1 MTSTINPHNEIIS
14 NLEASY
20 YKIDDIITC
29 AAVEPIRFSL
39 SEAFFS
45 FPRQMRDSNLSL
57 NLNNIQSFIK
67 EQNLTQ
73 KNTDHEEDSY
83 HILSPSSSGQQKL
96 NKAHNSYFENQ
107 QHKNIQIMCWLVL
120 NVQSDGRKTWIRKHK
135 M

>member
-1 MTSTINPHNEIIS
+1 MTSTINPNKEIIS
-14 NLEASY
+14 NLKASY

-67 EQNLTQ
+67 KQHLNQ
-73 KNTDHEEDSY
+73 KKKTDHAEDSY

-107 QHKNIQIMCWLVL
+107 QHKKYTNYVL
-120 NVQSDGRKTWIRKHK
+120 ACSECTKWWEKNMD
-135 M
+135 

>member
-1 MTSTINPHNEIIS
+1 MTLTINPNKEIIS
-14 NLEASY
+14 NMKASY
-20 YKIDDIITC
+20 YKIDDVITC

-57 NLNNIQSFIK
+57 NLNNIHSFIK
-67 EQNLTQ
+67 KQHLNP
-73 KNTDHEEDSY
+73 KKKKTDHEEDSY

-107 QHKNIQIMCWLVL
+107 QHKKYTNYVL
-120 NVQSDGRKTWIRKHK
+120 ACSECTKWWEKNMD
-135 M
+135 